1 MLCDEIFVQGTV
13 LEWFTSYLS
22 CKFQHI
28 FVGQSYSAEMSLLCG
43 VPQGS
48 VLGPLLFSF
57 YTRLLAE
64 LIQKHSIDYHLFA
77 DDSELQ
83 SCLPV
88 ERESALQA
96 IRKMGSCCNE
106 TGRWINAM
114 KLNEHKTEVLV
125 CGQSFRREGVP
136 VDKLAAGDARIQ
148 FSCAVKLV
156 GVHLESDLSL
166 ETIVSPFVKAFSST

>member
-77 DDSELQ
+77 DASELY
-83 SCLPV
+83 SCRPV

-96 IRKMGSCCNE
+96 S
-106 TGRWINAM
+106 
-114 KLNEHKTEVLV
+114 H
-125 CGQSFRREGVP
+125 
-136 VDKLAAGDARIQ
+136 
-148 FSCAVKLV
+148 AVV
-156 GVHLESDLSL
+156 R
-166 ETIVSPFVKAFSST
+166 